1 MVASAFAAS
10 LSEDA
15 GERSGLALSKDQ
27 LVEHLREDHPFRI
40 MLTGEERIQRVES
53 EEYADTVGDLLY
65 ALGAADEPGMP
76 TLGQRL
82 IRNLGPDWRAL
93 VDIEGV
99 LQVEAVANHHLR
111 RRSETGTLD
120 RTALDADIE
129 QAVGV
134 YRAAI
139 LEHLLDAMSVHLAR
153 SPFFTREKRA
163 EDPVALT
170 SLFESERLPVV
181 GSDFFDQRFVNYLS
195 SRPELLKEINWRQ
208 FEGLTA
214 EWLARNGYKVE
225 LGSGRDD
232 GGVDVRAWN
241 AGAKASAPPVMIV
254 QCKREKRKIGKV
266 VVKALWADVHAERA
280 ESGLIVTTNDISPGA
295 ARVVE
300 ARAYPI
306 TVANRDEVKRWLQAM
321 RKPGAG
327 EVL

>member
-1 MVASAFAAS
+1 
-10 LSEDA
+10 
-15 GERSGLALSKDQ
+15 
-27 LVEHLREDHPFRI
+27 
-40 MLTGEERIQRVES
+40 
-53 EEYADTVGDLLY
+53 
-65 ALGAADEPGMP
+65 MP

-82 IRNLGPDWRAL
+82 ISNLGPDWRAL

-99 LQVEAVANHHLR
+99 LQVEAIANHHLR

-134 YRAAI
+134 HRAAI

-170 SLFESERLPVV
+170 SLFESERLPV

-195 SRPELLKEINWRQ
+195 GRPELLKEVNWRQ

-225 LGSGRDD
+225 LGPGRGD

-241 AGAKASAPPVMIV
+241 AGADPKQKRPARKRGAS
-254 QCKREKRKIGKV
+254 
-266 VVKALWADVHAERA
+266 
-280 ESGLIVTTNDISPGA
+280 
-295 ARVVE
+295 
-300 ARAYPI
+300 
-306 TVANRDEVKRWLQAM
+306 
-321 RKPGAG
+321 
-327 EVL
+327 

>member
-1 MVASAFAAS
+1 MGHIIMVASAFAAS

-15 GERSGLALSKDQ
+15 GERSGLALSKEQ

-40 MLTGEERIQRVES
+40 ILTGDEQIQRVGS
-53 EEYADTVGDLLY
+53 EEFADTVGDLLY

-82 IRNLGPDWRAL
+82 ISNLGPDWGAL
-93 VDIEGV
+93 QI
-99 LQVEAVANHHLR
+99 EAVANHHLR

-134 YRAAI
+134 HRAAI

-163 EDPVALT
+163 NDPVALT
-170 SLFESERLPVV
+170 TLFESERLPVV

-195 SRPELLKEINWRQ
+195 GRPELLKEINWRQ

-241 AGAKASAPPVMIV
+241 AGAKPGAPPVMIV

-280 ESGLIVTTNDISPGA
+280 DSGLIVTTNDISPGA

-306 TVANRDEVKRWLQAM
+306 TIANRDDVRRWIQAV

-327 EVL
+327 VVL